1 MIHEMLTLG
10 VVISIVFYEITGISP
25 GGLIVPAY
33 CALYLDNP
41 RKLLVTLAVSAA
53 TVLLVKLLSRY
64 IILYGRRRFAV
75 CIILSFLL
83 KAAFRYAGFHIFGG
97 YVPFFA
103 ADSIGTIIPGILAQ
117 EVDRNGPV
125 RTFASLIILA
135 VFIKAVVEIAY
146 GIGAGV

>member
-1 MIHEMLTLG
+1 MIHEILVLG

-25 GGLIVPAY
+25 GGLIVPVY

-41 RKLLVTLAVSAA
+41 RKLLATLAISAA
-53 TVLLVKLLSRY
+53 TVLLLKLLSRY
-64 IILYGRRRFAV
+64 TILYGRR
-75 CIILSFLL
+75 IILSFLL
-83 KAAFRYAGFHIFGG
+83 KAAFWYAGFYIFGG
-97 YVPFFA
+97 YAPFFA

-117 EVDRNGPV
+117 EIDRNGPV
-125 RTFASLIILA
+125 RTLSSLIIVA

>member
-10 VVISIVFYEITGISP
+10 VVISILFYETTEVSP

-33 CALYLDNP
+33 CVLYLDNP

-97 YVPFFA
+97 YAPFFA

-117 EVDRNGPV
+117 EIDRNGPV
-125 RTFASLIILA
+125 RTLSSLIIVA
-135 VFIKAVVEIAY
+135 IFIKAVVEIAY
-146 GIGAGV
+146 GIGSSV

>member
-10 VVISIVFYEITGISP
+10 VVISILFYETTEVSP

-83 KAAFRYAGFHIFGG
+83 KAAFRYTGFYIFGG

-117 EVDRNGPV
+117 EIDRNGPV
-125 RTFASLIILA
+125 RTLSSLIILA

-146 GIGAGV
+146 GIGSSV